1 MESTTTATATATT
14 TATTATAA
22 TATTSTPTIT
32 AKDEALFVL
41 RNSPVPTFDE
51 ITQTF
56 DVIGACVQRGLIRDA
71 IDVLKELMDRIVV
84 HVEQL
89 GLAHSR
95 PSQATNPN
103 LPLQNSVQ
111 DSNAV
116 IPVPAQFWNQVNS
129 LFLRL
134 LVALRAESAQMD
146 EWEWIHEN
154 VMGWIEILRWF
165 GLVDYELG
173 FWGQDILQ
181 AIEMGKM
188 TCVMQRQAAEPQQ
201 Q

>member
-1 MESTTTATATATT
+1 MESTATAHCHNYSNYNYSYNFNANNNGQRRG
-14 TATTATAA
+14 
-22 TATTSTPTIT
+22 
-32 AKDEALFVL
+32 ALCPAQL
-41 RNSPVPTFDE
+41 ARATFDE